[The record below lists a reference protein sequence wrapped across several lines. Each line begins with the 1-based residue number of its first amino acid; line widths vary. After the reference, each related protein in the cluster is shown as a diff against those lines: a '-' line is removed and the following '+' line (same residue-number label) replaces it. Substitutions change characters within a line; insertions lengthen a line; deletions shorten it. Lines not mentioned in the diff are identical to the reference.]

1 MARSTSSLSRGGH
14 TKGGILRRMA
24 RAYWDFRDQLSTD
37 EGLLLMGPRIV
48 IPSCLREEYLQRL
61 HQGHLSATKV
71 QQNARQ
77 HLYWPGLDADIADY
91 TRRCQECI
99 RRSQPPKEPLQAHE
113 VPQEPWERITM
124 DYFYM
129 NGRLYILIC
138 DYFSKFPFMFQ
149 VKTTSFANLK
159 DHLEE
164 LFSVEGIPDEIMSD
178 NGPPFNGKEFSSYLT
193 GLGIRHTT
201 SSPNYPRSNGFIERQ
216 IQTVKRLIEK
226 ANSSGRSHQEAL
238 TGLRAQP
245 LGDGLPSP
253 SEILHGR
260 SLVTRKASQVDLTAV
275 HQSLI
280 ALQAKYTKSHDK
292 AKRTKTQRAL
302 VIGEEVY
309 FLSGKNEWQIGIVT
323 GTTNTGRSYNILTDE
338 GTSLRRNRSHLK
350 PRCHDIPIISHT
362 LPSRTSRSS
371 QSEITGKPLPGTEH
385 PPKVKY
391 FPNNNVPKLVIR
403 RVGDT
408 AYDSYIAETL
418 YPLKS
423 AIKPRKQTRF
433 AGDPVTSVK
442 TIPARRTRSHPPK
455 WTIKAEDPDLLIP
468 LELSQSRAD
477 NDLNQDLGG
486 DLSVVSP
493 RESHQSEETLP
504 TVPLGQFQAHR
515 SDDTTTKCIAHSQ
528 YETPSQSEIN
538 STITEN
544 IVENIVTSQN
554 ATPSQREILSETGTG
569 TSSSEDV
576 THSDGDTPEDHLH
589 QTGSQS
595 NNEEDCE
602 SRESATPSQSEIFS
616 GYNNSSNNNSDFE
629 TYISC
634 QSEITSEYDASSEP
648 SSREASN
655 PSSPES
661 GNLSVRTVYSPTPE
675 MAIIHRTMHDAIHAV
690 REQQGRAVTRSLLNQ
705 QKAIAASKLQCNIQ
719 IKRTS
724 TPEHPPMSNVPPR
737 RARARSEKANG
748 VTSGSSEESDSEPQ
762 TSRMARFQA
771 LKMWFETP
779 TKSEEESQSHG
790 TSKRQRLFR
799 KTSSQSAT
807 DCPSKEYRT
816 PGPSRRLNGTASE
829 GD

>member
-1 MARSTSSLSRGGH
+1 M
-14 TKGGILRRMA
+14 
-24 RAYWDFRDQLSTD
+24 
-37 EGLLLMGPRIV
+37 
-48 IPSCLREEYLQRL
+48 
-61 HQGHLSATKV
+61 
-71 QQNARQ
+71 
-77 HLYWPGLDADIADY
+77 
-91 TRRCQECI
+91 
-99 RRSQPPKEPLQAHE
+99 
-113 VPQEPWERITM
+113 
-124 DYFYM
+124 
-129 NGRLYILIC
+129 
-138 DYFSKFPFMFQ
+138 
-149 VKTTSFANLK
+149 
-159 DHLEE
+159 
-164 LFSVEGIPDEIMSD
+164 
-178 NGPPFNGKEFSSYLT
+178 
-193 GLGIRHTT
+193 
-201 SSPNYPRSNGFIERQ
+201 
-216 IQTVKRLIEK
+216 
-226 ANSSGRSHQEAL
+226 
-238 TGLRAQP
+238 RAQP

-260 SLVTRKASQVDLTAV
+260 SLVTRKASPVDLTAV
-275 HQSLI
+275 RQSLI

-292 AKRTKTQRAL
+292 ARRSKTQRTL

-323 GTTNTGRSYNILTDE
+323 GTTDTGRSYNILTDE

-350 PRCHDIPIISHT
+350 PRCQDIPIISRT
-362 LPSRTSRSS
+362 LPFRTSTPS
-371 QSEITGKPLPGTEH
+371 QSEITGKPLPGTQHPPKVKYFYNNKQNISFQDQNEQH

-391 FPNNNVPKLVIR
+391 FPNVPKLVIR

-433 AGDPVTSVK
+433 AGNPVTSVK

-455 WTIKAEDPDLLIP
+455 RTIEAEDPDLLIP

-515 SDDTTTKCIAHSQ
+515 SDNTTTKCIAHSQ
-528 YETPSQSEIN
+528 HETPSRSEIN

-544 IVENIVTSQN
+544 IVENIVTFQN

-569 TSSSEDV
+569 TSSSEDA
-576 THSDGDTPEDHLH
+576 THSDGDTPEVHLH

-595 NNEEDCE
+595 SNEETSE
-602 SRESATPSQSEIFS
+602 SRESETPSQSEIFS
-616 GYNNSSNNNSDFE
+616 SYNNSSNNNSDCE
-629 TYISC
+629 NATSS

-675 MAIIHRTMHDAIHAV
+675 MAIIHRTMQDAIHAV

-724 TPEHPPMSNVPPR
+724 TPERPPMSNVPPR

-748 VTSGSSEESDSEPQ
+748 VTSGSSEESDTELQ

-771 LKMWFETP
+771 LKRRFETP

-790 TSKRQRLFR
+790 TFKRQRLFR

>member
-1 MARSTSSLSRGGH
+1 M
-14 TKGGILRRMA
+14 
-24 RAYWDFRDQLSTD
+24 
-37 EGLLLMGPRIV
+37 
-48 IPSCLREEYLQRL
+48 
-61 HQGHLSATKV
+61 
-71 QQNARQ
+71 
-77 HLYWPGLDADIADY
+77 
-91 TRRCQECI
+91 
-99 RRSQPPKEPLQAHE
+99 
-113 VPQEPWERITM
+113 
-124 DYFYM
+124 
-129 NGRLYILIC
+129 
-138 DYFSKFPFMFQ
+138 
-149 VKTTSFANLK
+149 
-159 DHLEE
+159 
-164 LFSVEGIPDEIMSD
+164 
-178 NGPPFNGKEFSSYLT
+178 
-193 GLGIRHTT
+193 
-201 SSPNYPRSNGFIERQ
+201 
-216 IQTVKRLIEK
+216 
-226 ANSSGRSHQEAL
+226 
-238 TGLRAQP
+238 
-245 LGDGLPSP
+245 
-253 SEILHGR
+253 
-260 SLVTRKASQVDLTAV
+260 
-275 HQSLI
+275 
-280 ALQAKYTKSHDK
+280 
-292 AKRTKTQRAL
+292 
-302 VIGEEVY
+302 
-309 FLSGKNEWQIGIVT
+309 
-323 GTTNTGRSYNILTDE
+323 
-338 GTSLRRNRSHLK
+338 
-350 PRCHDIPIISHT
+350 
-362 LPSRTSRSS
+362 
-371 QSEITGKPLPGTEH
+371 
-385 PPKVKY
+385 KY

-455 WTIKAEDPDLLIP
+455 WTIEAEDPDLLIP

-477 NDLNQDLGG
+477 NDLNQDLRG

-515 SDDTTTKCIAHSQ
+515 SDDTTTKYIAHSQ
-528 YETPSQSEIN
+528 HETPSQSEIN

-544 IVENIVTSQN
+544 IAENIVTSQN
-554 ATPSQREILSETGTG
+554 ATPSQREIFSETGTG

-589 QTGSQS
+589 QMGSQS
-595 NNEEDCE
+595 NNEENCE

-616 GYNNSSNNNSDFE
+616 DYNNSSNNTDSENYTS
-629 TYISC
+629 S

-724 TPEHPPMSNVPPR
+724 TPEHPPTSNVPPR

-771 LKMWFETP
+771 LKMRFETP

-799 KTSSQSAT
+799 QTSSQNAT

>member
-1 MARSTSSLSRGGH
+1 M
-14 TKGGILRRMA
+14 
-24 RAYWDFRDQLSTD
+24 
-37 EGLLLMGPRIV
+37 
-48 IPSCLREEYLQRL
+48 
-61 HQGHLSATKV
+61 
-71 QQNARQ
+71 
-77 HLYWPGLDADIADY
+77 
-91 TRRCQECI
+91 
-99 RRSQPPKEPLQAHE
+99 
-113 VPQEPWERITM
+113 
-124 DYFYM
+124 
-129 NGRLYILIC
+129 
-138 DYFSKFPFMFQ
+138 
-149 VKTTSFANLK
+149 
-159 DHLEE
+159 
-164 LFSVEGIPDEIMSD
+164 
-178 NGPPFNGKEFSSYLT
+178 
-193 GLGIRHTT
+193 
-201 SSPNYPRSNGFIERQ
+201 
-216 IQTVKRLIEK
+216 
-226 ANSSGRSHQEAL
+226 
-238 TGLRAQP
+238 
-245 LGDGLPSP
+245 
-253 SEILHGR
+253 
-260 SLVTRKASQVDLTAV
+260 
-275 HQSLI
+275 
-280 ALQAKYTKSHDK
+280 QAKYTKSHDK

-323 GTTNTGRSYNILTDE
+323 GTTDTGRSYNILTDE

-350 PRCHDIPIISHT
+350 PRCHDIPIISRT
-362 LPSRTSRSS
+362 LPSRTSTPS
-371 QSEITGKPLPGTEH
+371 QSEITGKPLPGPKHPPKVKYFYNNEPNISFQDQYEQH

-391 FPNNNVPKLVIR
+391 FPNNSVPKLVIR

-423 AIKPRKQTRF
+423 AIKLRKQTQF

-455 WTIKAEDPDLLIP
+455 WTIKAENPDLLIP

-477 NDLNQDLGG
+477 SDLNQDLGG

-504 TVPLGQFQAHR
+504 TVPLGQFQAQR
-515 SDDTTTKCIAHSQ
+515 SDNTTTKCIAHSQ
-528 YETPSQSEIN
+528 HETPSQSEIN

-544 IVENIVTSQN
+544 IVTSQT
-554 ATPSQREILSETGTG
+554 ATPSQREIFSETGTG

-595 NNEEDCE
+595 NNEEASE

-616 GYNNSSNNNSDFE
+616 GYNNSSNNNSDCE
-629 TYISC
+629 TYTSF

-675 MAIIHRTMHDAIHAV
+675 MAIIHRTMHDAIHTV
-690 REQQGRAVTRSLLNQ
+690 REQQGRVVRRSLLNQ

-724 TPEHPPMSNVPPR
+724 MPEHPPMSNVPSR

-748 VTSGSSEESDSEPQ
+748 VTGGSSEESDSEPQ
-762 TSRMARFQA
+762 TSRMAWFQA

-779 TKSEEESQSHG
+779 TKSEEESQSHR
-790 TSKRQRLFR
+790 TFKRQRLFW

-807 DCPSKEYRT
+807 DCPSNEYRT

>member
-1 MARSTSSLSRGGH
+1 M
-14 TKGGILRRMA
+14 
-24 RAYWDFRDQLSTD
+24 
-37 EGLLLMGPRIV
+37 
-48 IPSCLREEYLQRL
+48 
-61 HQGHLSATKV
+61 
-71 QQNARQ
+71 
-77 HLYWPGLDADIADY
+77 
-91 TRRCQECI
+91 
-99 RRSQPPKEPLQAHE
+99 
-113 VPQEPWERITM
+113 
-124 DYFYM
+124 
-129 NGRLYILIC
+129 
-138 DYFSKFPFMFQ
+138 
-149 VKTTSFANLK
+149 
-159 DHLEE
+159 
-164 LFSVEGIPDEIMSD
+164 
-178 NGPPFNGKEFSSYLT
+178 
-193 GLGIRHTT
+193 
-201 SSPNYPRSNGFIERQ
+201 
-216 IQTVKRLIEK
+216 
-226 ANSSGRSHQEAL
+226 
-238 TGLRAQP
+238 RAQP
-245 LGDGLPSP
+245 LGDGLPSL

-260 SLVTRKASQVDLTAV
+260 SLVTRKASPVDLTAV

-302 VIGEEVY
+302 MIGEEVY

-323 GTTNTGRSYNILTDE
+323 GTTDTGRSYNILTDE

-350 PRCHDIPIISHT
+350 PRCHDIPIISRT
-362 LPSRTSRSS
+362 LPSRTATPS
-371 QSEITGKPLPGTEH
+371 QSEITGKPLPGTQH
-385 PPKVKY
+385 PPKVKYFYNNKQNISFQDQYEQHLPKVKY

-403 RVGDT
+403 QVGDT

-423 AIKPRKQTRF
+423 AIKPRKQTWF

-442 TIPARRTRSHPPK
+442 TIPARRTRSHPSK

-468 LELSQSRAD
+468 LELSQSRA
-477 NDLNQDLGG
+477 NSDLNQDLGG

-493 RESHQSEETLP
+493 RESHQSEETLR

-515 SDDTTTKCIAHSQ
+515 SDNTTTKCIAHSQ
-528 YETPSQSEIN
+528 HETPSQSEIN
-538 STITEN
+538 STITK
-544 IVENIVTSQN
+544 NIVTSQN
-554 ATPSQREILSETGTG
+554 ATPSQREIFSETGTG

-576 THSDGDTPEDHLH
+576 THSDGDTPEEHLH

-602 SRESATPSQSEIFS
+602 SRESATSSQSEIFS
-616 GYNNSSNNNSDFE
+616 GYNNSSNNNSDCE
-629 TYISC
+629 TATSS
-634 QSEITSEYDASSEP
+634 QSEITTEYDASSEP

-690 REQQGRAVTRSLLNQ
+690 REQQGRVVTRSLLNQ
-705 QKAIAASKLQCNIQ
+705 QKAIAASKPQCNIQ

-771 LKMWFETP
+771 LKMQFETP

-790 TSKRQRLFR
+790 TFKRQRLFR

>member
-1 MARSTSSLSRGGH
+1 M
-14 TKGGILRRMA
+14 
-24 RAYWDFRDQLSTD
+24 
-37 EGLLLMGPRIV
+37 
-48 IPSCLREEYLQRL
+48 
-61 HQGHLSATKV
+61 
-71 QQNARQ
+71 
-77 HLYWPGLDADIADY
+77 
-91 TRRCQECI
+91 
-99 RRSQPPKEPLQAHE
+99 
-113 VPQEPWERITM
+113 
-124 DYFYM
+124 
-129 NGRLYILIC
+129 
-138 DYFSKFPFMFQ
+138 
-149 VKTTSFANLK
+149 
-159 DHLEE
+159 
-164 LFSVEGIPDEIMSD
+164 
-178 NGPPFNGKEFSSYLT
+178 
-193 GLGIRHTT
+193 
-201 SSPNYPRSNGFIERQ
+201 
-216 IQTVKRLIEK
+216 
-226 ANSSGRSHQEAL
+226 
-238 TGLRAQP
+238 
-245 LGDGLPSP
+245 
-253 SEILHGR
+253 
-260 SLVTRKASQVDLTAV
+260 
-275 HQSLI
+275 
-280 ALQAKYTKSHDK
+280 
-292 AKRTKTQRAL
+292 
-302 VIGEEVY
+302 IGEEVY
-309 FLSGKNEWQIGIVT
+309 YLSGKNEWQIGIVT
-323 GTTNTGRSYNILTDE
+323 GTTDTGRSYNILTDE

-362 LPSRTSRSS
+362 LPSRTSTSS
-371 QSEITGKPLPGTEH
+371 QSEITGKLLPGTKHPPKVKYFHNNEQNISFQDQYEQH

-408 AYDSYIAETL
+408 AYDSYTAETR

-455 WTIKAEDPDLLIP
+455 WTIEAEDPDLLIP

-515 SDDTTTKCIAHSQ
+515 SDNTTTKCIAHSQ
-528 YETPSQSEIN
+528 HETPSQSEIN
-538 STITEN
+538 STITKN

-569 TSSSEDV
+569 TSSSGDA

-616 GYNNSSNNNSDFE
+616 GYNNSSNNNSDSE
-629 TYISC
+629 NYTSS

-690 REQQGRAVTRSLLNQ
+690 REQHGRAVTRSLLNQ

-748 VTSGSSEESDSEPQ
+748 VTSGSSEESDTEPQ

-771 LKMWFETP
+771 LKMRFETP
-779 TKSEEESQSHG
+779 TKSEEESQYHR
-790 TSKRQRLFR
+790 TFKRQRLFR
-799 KTSSQSAT
+799 KNILPKCHRLPIQRVSYS
-807 DCPSKEYRT
+807 RT
-816 PGPSRRLNGTASE
+816 LPKIEWHSL
-829 GD
+829 